1 MMPIL
6 QDVDLIKIVK
16 VEIRKNK
23 VLWLMSY
30 TIPRLGD
37 GVVVYLQSQFSLQP
51 IKSFGTIL
59 IVPTNIIWAF
69 YFIQ

>member
-16 VEIRKNK
+16 VGIRKNK

-37 GVVVYLQSQFSLQP
+37 GVVVYLQSQFSLWSQ
-51 IKSFGTIL
+51 SSHLELYSTR
-59 IVPTNIIWAF
+59 
-69 YFIQ
+69 

>member
-1 MMPIL
+1 MPIL

-59 IVPTNIIWAF
+59 IVPTNII
-69 YFIQ
+69 

>member
-59 IVPTNIIWAF
+59 IVPTNII
-69 YFIQ
+69 